1 LLKLEDEFPDLE
13 EGIKSN
19 EIDKSQVNQVIYQ
32 VMNTFNTS
40 GDGNIINTGNQN
52 TINAKITVNK
62 GEVDQLKSELRK
74 INVPEED
81 IEEIEAIVMSEEP
94 NLEENTLG
102 PKAIG
107 WTQKMLGKAMNKTW
121 DIATGVAAGLL
132 TQVLNGFYGL

>member
-1 LLKLEDEFPDLE
+1 MLKLEDEFPDLE

>member
-1 LLKLEDEFPDLE
+1 LKLEDEFPDLE